1 MKKNLSIA
9 VLVIIVVW
17 VVRALF
23 DRSRYG
29 TFMHFG
35 WMQGMMQPNNGS
47 MMGDSMMQHT
57 NISSEEEFIK
67 HMIPHHQEAVD
78 TASRLTA
85 MTQNPE
91 LKELTANIS
100 AAQENEITM
109 MNGWIQRRYATGTVQ
124 SCKYNLWWEIH
135 QHWSAI
141 TTIEKMRLEDMI
153 QHHMGAIMM
162 AKLVLKL
169 SPRAEVEAFAQNVI
183 IRTVYRDC
191 TDAKDA
197 EKLLISFDKAKK
209 ESAIL

>member
-57 NISSEEEFIK
+57 NIASEEEFIK

-91 LKELTANIS
+91 LKELTANVV

-109 MNGWIQRRYATGTVQ
+109 MNGRVQRRYATGTVEVAYQ
-124 SCKYNLWWEIH
+124 PMMRDTSSLN
-135 QHWSAI
+135 AI
-141 TTIEKMRLEDMI
+141 TTIEKMWLEDMI

-162 AKLVLKL
+162 AQSVLKL
-169 SPRAEVEAFAQNVI
+169 SPRAEVEEFAKNVI
-183 IRTVYRDC
+183 SAQSAEITQMQKML
-191 TDAKDA
+191 KDY
-197 EKLLISFDKAKK
+197 
-209 ESAIL
+209 

>member
-1 MKKNLSIA
+1 
-9 VLVIIVVW
+9 
-17 VVRALF
+17 VRALF

-57 NISSEEEFIK
+57 NIASEEEFIK

-91 LKELTANIS
+91 LKELTANVV

-109 MNGWIQRRYATGTVQ
+109 MNGRVQRRYATGTVEVAYQ
-124 SCKYNLWWEIH
+124 PMMRDTSSLN
-135 QHWSAI
+135 AI
-141 TTIEKMRLEDMI
+141 TTIEKMWLEDMI

-162 AKLVLKL
+162 AQSVLKL
-169 SPRAEVEAFAQNVI
+169 SPRAEVEEFAKNVI
-183 IRTVYRDC
+183 SAQSAEITQMQKML
-191 TDAKDA
+191 KDY
-197 EKLLISFDKAKK
+197 
-209 ESAIL
+209 